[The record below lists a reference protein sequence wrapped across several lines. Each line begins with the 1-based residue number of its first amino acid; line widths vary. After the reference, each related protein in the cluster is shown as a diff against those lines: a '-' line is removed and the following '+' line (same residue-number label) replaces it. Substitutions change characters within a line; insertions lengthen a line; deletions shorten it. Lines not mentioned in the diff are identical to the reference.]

1 MLSSKRLKALLVA
14 SVFIYMLLVA
24 LGNILDP
31 GINFAYVSHVL
42 AMDSVFPDNSQRWRA
57 ISSPWLWKLAYAA
70 IVAYE
75 VILALWLA
83 RASYLLLKVD
93 DAVGWTNAL
102 SIASTALVAT
112 MLLWMVPFITVG
124 GEWFQMWQSTTWNG
138 VEVATRN
145 FTVHGLIL
153 LYLQTPD

>member
-1 MLSSKRLKALLVA
+1 MLVA
-14 SVFIYMLLVA
+14 SVFLYMLLVV

-57 ISSPWLWKLAYAA
+57 ISDPWLWKLAYAA

-75 VILALWLA
+75 IILTLWLA
-83 RASYLLLKVD
+83 RASYLLSKAD
-93 DAVGWTNAL
+93 EAAGWTNVL